1 MKKTSFAVIK
11 KKHLLILVGLLFALA
26 SVIVCFVAIRPT
38 FTPNLAKTIVIDAGH
53 GGIDGG
59 ATGVKTGIDESSLN
73 LEYAQS
79 LQKMCQGFGFNVV
92 MTRSDMNGLYSVT
105 ASNKKRSD
113 MEKRRQIIE
122 NANADVVVSLH
133 MNSYPLPSAHG
144 AQVFYAKGAEAGK
157 ALADSVQAQIVSAI
171 PSSRKVSS
179 VGDYYMLNCTARPSI
194 IVECGFLS
202 NPEEEAMLVTQKYRE
217 TLCYSILSGIL
228 KFLEMN

>member
-1 MKKTSFAVIK
+1 MFFILKKKAVFAILLCALLIFAICGTYFAVR
-11 KKHLLILVGLLFALA
+11 ANA
-26 SVIVCFVAIRPT
+26 SPKAVH
-38 FTPNLAKTIVIDAGH
+38 TIVIDAGH

-59 ATGVKTGIDESSLN
+59 ATGVKTGVDESTLN

-79 LQKMCQGFGFNVV
+79 LQKLCQNFGFNVV
-92 MTRSDMNGLYSVT
+92 MTRSDMNGLYAVT

-113 MEKRRQIIE
+113 MERRRQIIE
-122 NANADVVVSLH
+122 NANADVIVSLH

-171 PSSRKVSS
+171 PSARKVSS

-202 NPEEEAMLVTQKYRE
+202 NPEEEAMLVTNEYRE